1 MCVCVWCIWFI
12 VGSLFNH
19 KFNPSSYFAFTCRRK
34 VRKLPLHYTFPTVVN
49 NGNTD
54 ADYFLLCLTKTQ
66 DVCHLNASSS
76 NLRYNRLPMSEA
88 RNSNELIHNSNET
101 ILHSR
106 ANPWSFLL
114 PMRASLI
121 TVFDSFSRCTWRRF
135 EFIDIFKT
143 SWPFMS

>member
-1 MCVCVWCIWFI
+1 MLLAYSKPPTRHIWNYHSVYTKCVCACVCVMYLVHCWFI
-12 VGSLFNH
+12 VEPH
-19 KFNPSSYFAFTCRRK
+19 QYFAFTCHRK

-76 NLRYNRLPMSEA
+76 NLRYHRLPMSEA

-101 ILHSR
+101 ILYSR
-106 ANPWSFLL
+106 ANPWS
-114 PMRASLI
+114 
-121 TVFDSFSRCTWRRF
+121 SFSPPHEGWF
-135 EFIDIFKT
+135 NH
-143 SWPFMS
+143 SL

>member
-1 MCVCVWCIWFI
+1 MLAYSKPPTRHIWNYHSVYIKCVCDVF
-12 VGSLFNH
+12 GSLLVH
-19 KFNPSSYFAFTCRRK
+19 CLTTPVPSSYFAFTCRRK

-101 ILHSR
+101 ILYSR

-121 TVFDSFSRCTWRRF
+121 TVFDSFSRCT
-135 EFIDIFKT
+135 
-143 SWPFMS
+143 